1 MKRLLFV
8 CFLAAVLIFTACSKD
23 KQEPG
28 FYKLKVTSGSLQE
41 LVGEDT
47 ARVVHLT
54 LEGTLNEKDFQFI
67 RSLSALE
74 VLDISEVAVKAI
86 PDGTYLR
93 MPLLEKVVL
102 PETLEIIGKSVFADC
117 KQLRE
122 INFPESL
129 KAIGEFAFITTDL
142 REVVLPSSLV
152 KIGDY
157 AIDGS
162 PDLTRLVLPEQY
174 QDTLWGIGGSRPELK
189 SLVIPPGTE
198 FLRWSM
204 GYEDGMAEETSPTVS
219 FDTLRVMAV
228 EPPAA
233 SIYLTVKQQKEM
245 VLVVP
250 QGSKKAYAESDKEGW
265 GNLNEL
271 SNQKNDLNK

>member
-28 FYKLKVTSGSLQE
+28 SYNLKVTSGSLQE
-41 LVGEDT
+41 LVGENA
-47 ARVVHLT
+47 ARVVRLT

-74 VLDISEVAVKAI
+74 VLNISGVVVKAL
-86 PDGTYLR
+86 PDGTCSG
-93 MPLLEKVVL
+93 MPLLKKVVL
-102 PETLEIIGKSVFADC
+102 PKNLEVIAKSAFKGC

-129 KAIGEFAFITTDL
+129 KAIGEFAFFTTDL
-142 REVVLPSSLV
+142 REIVLPSSLA
-152 KIGDY
+152 KIGVC
-157 AIDGS
+157 AIDNN
-162 PDLTRLVLPEQY
+162 PNLARLALPELY
-174 QDTLWGIGGSRPELK
+174 QDTLCGVGSLCPELK
-189 SLVIPPGTE
+189 SLVIPAGTE
-198 FLRWSM
+198 FLQWS
-204 GYEDGMAEETSPTVS
+204 GTYSEGMPGEEVEESPSTIS
-219 FDTLRVMAV
+219 FDTLRVLSV
-228 EPPAA
+228 VPPAA

-265 GNLNEL
+265 GQFERIIE
-271 SNQKNDLNK
+271 SEK